1 VFSVSKTFISVAIG
15 IARAE
20 GLLDLDDPV
29 ADHAGDPEDF
39 LSTPLVAEP
48 GSTYAYRG
56 TNSYVLGQIIE
67 QPQHRDPDQADA
79 NRQHNHTDNAGR
91 RAPGGAAAQLVRT
104 RVGAAH

>member
-1 VFSVSKTFISVAIG
+1 VFSVSKTFTSVAIG

-29 ADHAGDPEDF
+29 ADHAGDPAQDF

-56 TNSYVLGQIIE
+56 TNSYVW
-67 QPQHRDPDQADA
+67 
-79 NRQHNHTDNAGR
+79 
-91 RAPGGAAAQLVRT
+91 GGSFT
-104 RVGAAH
+104 R